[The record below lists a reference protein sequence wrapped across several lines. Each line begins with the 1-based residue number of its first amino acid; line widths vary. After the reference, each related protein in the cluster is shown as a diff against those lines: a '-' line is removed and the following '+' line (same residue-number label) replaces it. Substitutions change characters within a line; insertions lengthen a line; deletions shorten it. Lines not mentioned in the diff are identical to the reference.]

1 MTMTTSGDIRA
12 DLYKAMTANAYV
24 RLSLPDG
31 DHEGFIITLSPT
43 LVLLQAIHEWQDV
56 GALIAP
62 VDLIEAVEISDYHD
76 DQMKILDF
84 NSVKRTKRYAWV
96 RLNGWVDVFKSLQ
109 FKEKFVVLSA
119 GDDSA
124 DVGKIDTVEDEI
136 WVGHASLA
144 VTPRCEQPVGKAGT
158 PGRLHLAR
166 GDDRVG
172 VDVVAGEG
180 GDDRGEDGEGSHALC
195 TSFPSPSGGRD
206 RREAPGR
213 GCVRLSS
220 E

>member
-96 RLNGWVDVFKSLQ
+96 RLGNWVDVFKSLQ

-124 DVGKIDTVEDEI
+124 DVGKIDTVEDDLVVLKAIDPGGNWLADEI
-136 WVGHASLA
+136 EW
-144 VTPRCEQPVGKAGT
+144 PF
-158 PGRLHLAR
+158 
-166 GDDRVG
+166 DDIILVQF
-172 VDVVAGEG
+172 
-180 GDDRGEDGEGSHALC
+180 DDSYSRTLQRYVERAATLN
-195 TSFPSPSGGRD
+195 
-206 RREAPGR
+206 
-213 GCVRLSS
+213 
-220 E
+220 